1 VTGYGFGLFEEL
13 GPAGRFVFHS
23 GGYPGFGSHMRWH
36 PASGLGIVALANST
50 YAPMSTIAARAL
62 RELVLGSDVPLHAAS
77 PDLPGLDRARSTVMS
92 WLLADRAD
100 GAEGAAMR
108 ELFADNVEQD
118 VPWSERLLQWEE
130 VRASGVPEVRGESRP
145 SPGTLVLDLGN
156 ADTRWRLTVMVSP
169 HDPLLVQS
177 VALRTVPA
185 DGPEGPASTALS

>member
-1 VTGYGFGLFEEL
+1 
-13 GPAGRFVFHS
+13 
-23 GGYPGFGSHMRWH
+23 
-36 PASGLGIVALANST
+36 
-50 YAPMSTIAARAL
+50 MSTIAARAL

-130 VRASGVPEVRGESRP
+130 VRAGGVPEVRGEMRP
-145 SPGTLVLDLGN
+145 SPGTLVLDLEN

-185 DGPEGPASTALS
+185 DGPEAPASTALS